1 MMDKRKILIRIDSD
15 LHESIRKWAEE
26 DFRSVNGQIE
36 FLLDNALK
44 SKGRK

>member
-1 MMDKRKILIRIDSD
+1 MMDKKKILIRIDSA
-15 LHESIRKWAEE
+15 LHERKRKWAEE